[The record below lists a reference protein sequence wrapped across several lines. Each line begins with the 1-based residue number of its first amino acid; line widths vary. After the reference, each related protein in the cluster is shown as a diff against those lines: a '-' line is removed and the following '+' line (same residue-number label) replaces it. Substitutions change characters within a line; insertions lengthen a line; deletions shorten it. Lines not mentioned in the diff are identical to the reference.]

1 MIKKSFLILFLF
13 VNLYF
18 VKAQV
23 QIQLSDSIVKSEGKK
38 YYIHKVQ
45 KGQTLYSISKFY
57 AVSIDELKTINQGL
71 ADNLVSGQFLTIPL
85 NKKNK
90 DKNNLSIPERK
101 IIEQESVKQPIN
113 HDTSVVPK
121 NKTHS
126 KKEYKVA
133 LMLPLYL
140 NEAESIQVNSDDNQ
154 VKDACDYRSF
164 TFIQFLEGTVLAI
177 DSLKKQGF
185 AVRLYVYDVNEDSA
199 NLVSILHRP
208 EFNELNLIIG
218 PFNLNSLKMVA
229 SQINSRANKTH
240 EIKLVSP
247 FSPNDEILA
256 NNPNV
261 FKIMPCMNIQLSRLA
276 NFISEKYSNSNI
288 ILVYQK
294 NVSDKKHVD
303 IFKKEAAKTLS
314 LPNNKKNVYREFEL
328 SYEENHGLAGL
339 EQLFSK
345 EKENVLITI
354 INSEAVISNYV
365 RYFNNI
371 TDKYSLTVYGMPAW
385 NNFDNIEIDY
395 LQNLHLHLFSP
406 SLVNYERNDVKQ
418 FVQKFRTNYKTEPDK
433 FAFQSFDIAYF
444 FLSALWKYGTDF
456 DANLA
461 EIQKLPAS
469 NGIQLGFHFT
479 KEKNNGYEN
488 THVNIYKFENFHLV
502 NAEE

>member
-57 AVSIDELKTINQGL
+57 EVSIDELKTINQGL

-85 NKKNK
+85 NKKNSLIAIVK
-90 DKNNLSIPERK
+90 IQEKKRDFPAVNNI
-101 IIEQESVKQPIN
+101 QPVYLKSQT
-113 HDTSVVPK
+113 DSP
-121 NKTHS
+121 
-126 KKEYKVA
+126 KEYKVA

-164 TFIQFLEGTVLAI
+164 TFIQFLEGTLLAI

-185 AVRLYVYDVNEDSA
+185 SVRLYVYDVNEDSA

-208 EFNELNLIIG
+208 EFNELDLIIG

-247 FSPNDEILA
+247 FSSNDEILS

-261 FKIMPCMNIQLSRLA
+261 FKIMPCMNIQLPRLA
-276 NFISEKYSNSNI
+276 DFISEKYSNSNI

-294 NVSDKKHVD
+294 NVSEKKHVD

-314 LPNNKKNVYREFEL
+314 IPNKKNNVYREFEL

-371 TDKYSLTVYGMPAW
+371 TDKYSLTVYGMPGW

-406 SLVNYERNDVKQ
+406 SLVNYERSDVKQ
-418 FVQKFRTNYKTEPDK
+418 FVQKFRTNFKTEPDK
-433 FAFQSFDIAYF
+433 YAFQSFDIAYF
-444 FLSALWKYGTDF
+444 FLTALWKYGTDF
-456 DANLA
+456 DNNLT